1 MASNVIFFS
10 HNPPHYYVA
19 AGGVIWCH
27 LPPQLATIRH
37 VSQKLL
43 RYVFRNK
50 YLKKKVFLIDSFI
63 NTDTNEH
70 IVKIN
75 SEHNYGQSIE
85 LEIEA

>member
-27 LPPQLATIRH
+27 L
-37 VSQKLL
+37 SQKLL